1 MKPCPLPLGLGTILR
16 RRARRQARVR
26 ARASILHRLHG
37 GDAYYLARE
46 RARRPDGR
54 RITFW
59 TKIAIEIARLGA
71 ARSARAPATAGDSDP
86 AGEGHDTP
94 VSGA

>member
-1 MKPCPLPLGLGTILR
+1 MKPCPLPLGLGKLLR

-26 ARASILHRLHG
+26 ARASVLHRLHG

-59 TKIAIEIARLGA
+59 TKIAVEIARLEG
-71 ARSARAPATAGDSDP
+71 REIGARASDRWR
-86 AGEGHDTP
+86 
-94 VSGA
+94 

>member
-1 MKPCPLPLGLGTILR
+1 VLDRSRLRQKADLVKPCQLPLGLGTFLR
-16 RRARRQARVR
+16 RRARRQPGCG
-26 ARASILHRLHG
+26 RASILHRLHG

-59 TKIAIEIARLGA
+59 TKIAIEIARL
-71 ARSARAPATAGDSDP
+71 
-86 AGEGHDTP
+86 
-94 VSGA
+94 